1 MLADTTTRRSMPILC
16 LACCMTTCYLY
27 DPNVHEEV
35 HAASSQLHLNWEI
48 GSENLPSHLQFHGM
62 VSLTSEQRLVQT
74 GRTMSNLFD
83 GAFIFI
89 RIYDRI
95 CYCVHPRVGY
105 ISSNLLFVRKPLV
118 LFLWDKV
125 SASFNTNRSTC
136 INHYHVFFVGNP
148 PAVRL
153 WVVPQEF
160 VHGDLGRTKPSMRS
174 FLQGQVGGW
183 GGRLSPRLKMIGPV
197 QNGSKFQIR

>member
-105 ISSNLLFVRKPLV
+105 ITSNLLFVRKPLV
-118 LFLWDKV
+118 LFL
-125 SASFNTNRSTC
+125 
-136 INHYHVFFVGNP
+136 
-148 PAVRL
+148 
-153 WVVPQEF
+153 
-160 VHGDLGRTKPSMRS
+160 
-174 FLQGQVGGW
+174 
-183 GGRLSPRLKMIGPV
+183 
-197 QNGSKFQIR
+197 